1 MPLPL
6 SSQCQSPP
14 CFLNP
19 SNQALENAIQ
29 FLFSLDILPPIS
41 RTLPLYSKMNSE
53 KRVSSPFL
61 STYNNEIPFSELSG
75 WYPLPDQFM
84 NIGLDRVSATLPPS
98 LLELHTECANC
109 ASMMAWYIFCSKYQS
124 TLIPLKR
131 FDLLWTYF
139 SGLWKENPW
148 LLSIEGQNGTSLMEI
163 ICDWYFV
170 TFPANDF

>member
-1 MPLPL
+1 MLKQLSMWPNAPL

-29 FLFSLDILPPIS
+29 FLCSLDILPPIS

-61 STYNNEIPFSELSG
+61 PTYNNEIPFSELSG

-84 NIGLDRVSATLPPS
+84 NIGLDIVSATLPLPC
-98 LLELHTECANC
+98 LNC
-109 ASMMAWYIFCSKYQS
+109 IQS
-124 TLIPLKR
+124 AQTV
-131 FDLLWTYF
+131 LLWRH
-139 SGLWKENPW
+139 SA
-148 LLSIEGQNGTSLMEI
+148 LSIFFVQNIKALSFHLKGL
-163 ICDWYFV
+163 
-170 TFPANDF
+170 TFFEQIYQVSEKKILACWA